1 MAAFF
6 SWLDSAGWEGDVVV
20 LGIFVGIAWVLAQV
34 ERRVGDDH
42 E

>member
-20 LGIFVGIAWVLAQV
+20 VGMFLAIAAVLASL
-34 ERRVGDDH
+34 EKGGEHGD
-42 E
+42 